1 MTNEVEMKNGNS
13 PVGVGEMTSADYY
26 KDHYA
31 HFGNQL
37 MLLTNVS
44 YFIAIHEEMLK
55 DDVRTRAYMNSIIR
69 NKHLFRNK
77 VVLDIGCGTGMM
89 RYISLIFH
97 RLIRPSAFL
106 LQVLVQRKSLA
117 ST

>member
-1 MTNEVEMKNGNS
+1 MTNEVEMKNGES
-13 PVGVGEMTSADYY
+13 PVAVGEMTSADYY

-37 MLLTNVS
+37 TL
-44 YFIAIHEEMLK
+44 FILFYPVILAIHEEMLK
-55 DDVRTRAYMNSIIR
+55 DDIRTRAYMNSIIR

-89 RYISLIFH
+89 RYNTSY
-97 RLIRPSAFL
+97 
-106 LQVLVQRKSLA
+106 
-117 ST
+117 